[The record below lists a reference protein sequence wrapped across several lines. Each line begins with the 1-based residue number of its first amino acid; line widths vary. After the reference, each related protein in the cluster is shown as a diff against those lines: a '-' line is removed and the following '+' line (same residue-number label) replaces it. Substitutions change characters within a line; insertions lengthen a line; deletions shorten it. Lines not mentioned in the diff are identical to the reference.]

1 MKKRLEADLMSIA
14 HRILKIKDK
23 SDIDLLCIET
33 RRLYEKLSVLRF
45 VEEHFANAKPT
56 IDYKDVEVVMEQF
69 FENNFVPAS
78 KEKKEEL
85 EIIVEKIVLEENVQ
99 PEPEVEDEDE
109 DEVSLEEEQ
118 AEDEKAEEMAAEEE
132 GQLVPDFEETEI
144 ESEEESEE
152 EIIAD
157 ETVEFE
163 EAKFQP
169 IFELDEEEEVVSPK
183 KIEEIQISFIDLLGG
198 DYNEP
203 QFIKVDHSLEKSSS
217 IDFDIPKTI
226 DFQEEELS
234 NELGISRENID
245 VEPKTVSLN
254 EKLSKGLSIDLN
266 DRIAFV
272 KNLFGNSDEDYN
284 RVLNQLITYDTL
296 EEAQNFID
304 DMVKPDYNDWEG
316 KEDYAQRFMEIIEK
330 KFA

>member
-45 VEEHFANAKPT
+45 VEEHFADAKPT
-56 IDYKDVEVVMEQF
+56 IGYQDVEVVMEQF

-78 KEKKEEL
+78 KAKKIKEEIVAE
-85 EIIVEKIVLEENVQ
+85 EIDLEENVLA
-99 PEPEVEDEDE
+99 EPEDE
-109 DEVSLEEEQ
+109 DEVSLEDEQ
-118 AEDEKAEEMAAEEE
+118 AEDEKAEEMAAKEE

-144 ESEEESEE
+144 ESEDESEE
-152 EIIAD
+152 ETIVD
-157 ETVEFE
+157 ETIELDE
-163 EAKFQP
+163 DKFQP

-183 KIEEIQISFIDLLGG
+183 KIEEIQISFTDLLGG

-203 QFIKVDHSLEKSSS
+203 QFIKVDHSIEKSSS
-217 IDFDIPKTI
+217 IDFAIPKTI
-226 DFQEEELS
+226 HFQEEELI
-234 NELGISRENID
+234 NDLEISHKKID
-245 VEPKTVSLN
+245 VEPKIVSLN
-254 EKLSKGLSIDLN
+254 EKLSKGLNIDLN

-296 EEAQNFID
+296 DEAQNFID
-304 DMVKPDYNDWEG
+304 DMVKPDYNDWVG
-316 KEDYAQRFMEIIEK
+316 KEDYAQRFMEIVEK

>member
-45 VEEHFANAKPT
+45 VEEHFSGAKPT

-78 KEKKEEL
+78 KVKEVED
-85 EIIVEKIVLEENVQ
+85 EIIAEEIVLKENVQ
-99 PEPEVEDEDE
+99 SEPEDE
-109 DEVSLEEEQ
+109 DEVSLQEEQ
-118 AEDEKAEEMAAEEE
+118 AEDEKAEEIAAEQE
-132 GQLVPDFEETEI
+132 GQQIPDFEETEI
-144 ESEEESEE
+144 ESEEELEE
-152 EIIAD
+152 EITAD
-157 ETVEFE
+157 ETVELE
-163 EAKFQP
+163 KAKFQP

-203 QFIKVDHSLEKSSS
+203 QFIKVDHSPEKSSS
-217 IDFDIPKTI
+217 IDFDIAKTVE
-226 DFQEEELS
+226 FQEEYLITALENS
-234 NELGISRENID
+234 PENID
-245 VEPKTVSLN
+245 FEPKTVSLN
-254 EKLSKGLSIDLN
+254 EKLSKGLNIDLN

-272 KNLFGNSDEDYN
+272 KNLFSNSDEDYN

-304 DMVKPDYNDWEG
+304 DMVKPDYNDWVG

-330 KFA
+330 KFT

>member
-45 VEEHFANAKPT
+45 VEEHFADARPT
-56 IDYKDVEVVMEQF
+56 IGYSDVEVVMEQF
-69 FENNFVPAS
+69 FENNSVPAS
-78 KEKKEEL
+78 KAKKLKEE
-85 EIIVEKIVLEENVQ
+85 IVAEKIDLEENVQ
-99 PEPEVEDEDE
+99 AEPEDE

-118 AEDEKAEEMAAEEE
+118 AEEMAAEEE
-132 GQLVPDFEETEI
+132 GQHVPDFEEKEI
-144 ESEEESEE
+144 EIENESEE
-152 EIIAD
+152 EIIIE
-157 ETVEFE
+157 ETVELE
-163 EAKFQP
+163 KTKFKP

-183 KIEEIQISFIDLLGG
+183 KVEEIQISFIDLLGG

-203 QFIKVDHSLEKSSS
+203 QFIKVDQSEKKTSV

-226 DFQEEELS
+226 NFQEEELIS
-234 NELGISRENID
+234 NLEINSENID
-245 VEPKTVSLN
+245 LEPKTVSLN
-254 EKLSKGLSIDLN
+254 EKLSKGLNIDLN

-272 KNLFGNSDEDYN
+272 KNLFSNSDEDYN

>member
-45 VEEHFANAKPT
+45 VEEHFADAKPT
-56 IDYKDVEVVMEQF
+56 ISYSDVDIVMEQF
-69 FENNFVPAS
+69 FENNSVPAS
-78 KEKKEEL
+78 KVKEEIIAE
-85 EIIVEKIVLEENVQ
+85 EIDLEENIQ
-99 PEPEVEDEDE
+99 IEPE
-109 DEVSLEEEQ
+109 DEVSLEDEQ
-118 AEDEKAEEMAAEEE
+118 AEDELAKE
-132 GQLVPDFEETEI
+132 GMQLVPDFEETEI
-144 ESEEESEE
+144 EIEEELEE
-152 EIIAD
+152 ETIAD
-157 ETVEFE
+157 ETVELD

-169 IFELDEEEEVVSPK
+169 IFELDEEEEMVSPN

-203 QFIKVDHSLEKSSS
+203 QFIKVDHSIEKSSS

-226 DFQEEELS
+226 DFQEEELINLLETS
-234 NELGISRENID
+234 PEKID
-245 VEPKTVSLN
+245 VESKTVSLN

-272 KNLFGNSDEDYN
+272 KNLFGSSDEDYN